1 MINQKSIA
9 TDLIKKFLE
18 SKAQLKYVNLSEDNR
33 YLGWVS
39 NFHIKFSD
47 GNFMSLDLSREND
60 LFLLFVLA
68 ITWSRSGRWEN
79 SAFFVTY
86 LKLYEKDSFEFWL
99 NRNNVKKEILSRE
112 NSANEIIQ
120 KVLGIKPRI
129 KLNFREDIFESVFV
143 LATHWNE
150 IKNELSNSNQS
161 SSYISFMNFMK
172 NINGLAGPSKKM
184 SIKIPLI
191 LRELRCQ
198 NIYDNIPGEF
208 CCVADKRVVDASKK
222 IGIKLPYVTRTTNNL
237 IKVSTIIYELFGDLY
252 DIPLFAKED
261 LK

>member
-1 MINQKSIA
+1 
-9 TDLIKKFLE
+9 
-18 SKAQLKYVNLSEDNR
+18 
-33 YLGWVS
+33 
-39 NFHIKFSD
+39 
-47 GNFMSLDLSREND
+47 
-60 LFLLFVLA
+60 
-68 ITWSRSGRWEN
+68 
-79 SAFFVTY
+79 
-86 LKLYEKDSFEFWL
+86 
-99 NRNNVKKEILSRE
+99 
-112 NSANEIIQ
+112 
-120 KVLGIKPRI
+120 
-129 KLNFREDIFESVFV
+129 
-143 LATHWNE
+143 
-150 IKNELSNSNQS
+150 
-161 SSYISFMNFMK
+161 MNFMK